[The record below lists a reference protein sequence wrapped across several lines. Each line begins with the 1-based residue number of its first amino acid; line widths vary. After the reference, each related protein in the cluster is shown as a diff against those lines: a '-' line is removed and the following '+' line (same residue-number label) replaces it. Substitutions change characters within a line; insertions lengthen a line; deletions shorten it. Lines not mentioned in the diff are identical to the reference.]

1 MAVNIDLDVRGLSCP
16 EPVIRTKQLLSYG
29 VPSSI
34 TVLADSVVAA
44 ENIKRLVKSLK
55 LSCTMDV
62 DDNEYLIAISK
73 GV

>member
-16 EPVIRTKQLLSYG
+16 EPVIRTKQLLSHG
-29 VPSSI
+29 APSSV

-55 LSCTMDV
+55 LSCAMDV
-62 DDNEYLIAISK
+62 DGNEFLITISK